1 LSFHTDGARWTI
13 RFTSTAADTFIFIS
27 QKRIPAE
34 PAIAVSDFKVNGTR
48 GADINAH
55 GARNAE
61 FPVKERIFFFSFLFC
76 IQGVIPLLSSL
87 HQKKLSQLQPV

>member
-1 LSFHTDGARWTI
+1 LSFHTDSARWTI

-34 PAIAVSDFKVNGTR
+34 PAIAVSDFKINGACW
-48 GADINAH
+48 ADINAH

-61 FPVKERIFFFSFLFC
+61 FPVKHRIVFSFLFC